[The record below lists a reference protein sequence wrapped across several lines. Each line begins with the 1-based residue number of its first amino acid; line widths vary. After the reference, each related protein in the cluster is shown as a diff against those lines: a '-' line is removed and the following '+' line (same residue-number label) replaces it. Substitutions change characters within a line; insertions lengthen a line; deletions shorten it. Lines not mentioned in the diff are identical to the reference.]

1 MSGKKEKLKKSKPAE
16 NCTFLPPRV
25 SDDGAVRLPAVK
37 LIYLPFGLM
46 VDKFVLLLKLGSFYA
61 LLLSLV
67 SFVFGYAYICNLPLV
82 RNFPCAVGGSFLPLY
97 FLFKYVLLLGFAV
110 KWYQT
115 AFLGCTLGWKNIF
128 PVCRRDFL

>member
-37 LIYLPFGLM
+37 LIYLPFGIM

-67 SFVFGYAYICNLPLV
+67 SFVFGYAYICVISPVPWGAVFCRVIFCLNMFCCWALP
-82 RNFPCAVGGSFLPLY
+82 
-97 FLFKYVLLLGFAV
+97 
-110 KWYQT
+110 
-115 AFLGCTLGWKNIF
+115 
-128 PVCRRDFL
+128 